1 MKALQKA
8 DPRGVLTGTH
18 FIDGDHACCE
28 GALAAGSRFAAG
40 YPITP
45 STEVVERF
53 AARVPTVGGTF
64 IQMEDELAAS
74 ITLQGAVWAGAKAF
88 TVTSGPGFSLMMEH
102 IGYAAMTETPCV
114 IVDVQ
119 RGGPSTGLPT
129 LPAQA
134 DMMQA
139 KWGSHGD
146 YEIIALCPN
155 SPQECFDLTIKA
167 FNLAEE
173 YRVPVMFMMDEVVGH
188 MSEKVVIPPADQIE
202 IVPRKHTHKSVEDYL
217 PYGTNGD
224 LVPEMAHAGD
234 GYNFHVTGLTHD
246 ERGYPNMTLP
256 TQDKLV
262 RRLRDKILINVDRI
276 TLTEEEHLDDA
287 DVVVVSYG
295 ITSRVAQRAIG
306 VARERGLRVGKL
318 RLITAWPFPEQ
329 KIRDLAARVKAFV
342 VPELNLGQM
351 VREVERAAAGQAKT
365 FAVSHAGGGVHNP
378 EEILKV
384 IVEAS
389 R

>member
-1 MKALQKA
+1 MKA
-8 DPRGVLTGTH
+8 DPRGVLTGVH
-18 FIDGDHACCE
+18 FLDGDHACCE
-28 GALAAGSRFAAG
+28 GALAAGARFAAG

-45 STEVVERF
+45 STEIVERF

-74 ITLQGAVWAGAKAF
+74 ITLQGAVWGGAKAF

-114 IVDVQ
+114 FVDVQ

-139 KWGSHGD
+139 RWGSHGD
-146 YEIIALCPN
+146 YSIIALCPN

-173 YRVPVMFMMDEVVGH
+173 FRVPVMFMTDEVVGH
-188 MSEKVVIPPADQIE
+188 MTEKVVIPPADQIE
-202 IVPRKHTHKSVEDYL
+202 VVPRKHTRKSVDDYL
-217 PYGTNGD
+217 PYGSNGD
-224 LVPEMAHAGD
+224 MVPEMAHAGE
-234 GYNFHVTGLTHD
+234 GYQVHVTGLTPD
-246 ERGYPNMTLP
+246 DRGYPRLTPQPQN
-256 TQDKLV
+256 KLV
-262 RRLRDKILINVDRI
+262 RRLQNKVRAAADRI
-276 TLTEEEHLDDA
+276 AMFEEDQLEGA

-295 ITSRVAQRAIG
+295 ITSRVAQRAIEM
-306 VARERGLRVGKL
+306 ARERGLRVGKL
-318 RLITAWPFPEQ
+318 RLITAWPFPES
-329 KIRDLAARVKAFV
+329 KIRGLAGKVEAFV

-351 VREVERAAAGQAKT
+351 ALEVERAANGQART
-365 FAVSHAGGGVHNP
+365 FSVTHAGGGVHNP
-378 EEILKV
+378 DEILKAV
-384 IVEAS
+384 VEAS
-389 R
+389 RC

>member
-1 MKALQKA
+1 MKA
-8 DPRGVLTGTH
+8 DPRGVLTGIH

-28 GALAAGSRFAAG
+28 GALAAGARFAAG

-53 AARVPTVGGTF
+53 AARVPTVGGSF

-74 ITLQGAVWAGAKAF
+74 ITLQGAVWGGAKAF

-114 IVDVQ
+114 FVDVQ

-139 KWGSHGD
+139 RWGSHGD

-155 SPQECFDLTIKA
+155 SPQECFDLTIQA

-173 YRVPVMFMMDEVVGH
+173 FRVPVMFMMDEVVGH
-188 MSEKVVIPPADQIE
+188 MTEKVVIPPADQIE
-202 IVPRKHTHKSVEDYL
+202 VVPRKHTRKSIEDYL

-224 LVPEMAHAGD
+224 LVPEMAHAGE
-234 GYNFHVTGLTHD
+234 GYTFHVTGLTHD
-246 ERGYPNMTLP
+246 ERGYPDMTP
-256 TQDKLV
+256 ATQDKLV
-262 RRLRDKILINVDRI
+262 RRLQNKVRNAAGRI
-276 TLTEEEHLDDA
+276 CWFEAEQLDGA

-295 ITSRVAQRAIG
+295 ITSRVAQRAIE

-318 RLITAWPFPEQ
+318 RLITAWPFPEN
-329 KIRDLAARVKAFV
+329 KIAGLARCVKVFV

-351 VREVERAAAGQAKT
+351 VREVERAAKGTART
-365 FAVSHAGGGVHNP
+365 IAVPHAGGGVHSP
-378 EEILKV
+378 DEILKA
-384 IVEAS
+384 IVEAA
-389 R
+389 RC